1 MVLSAITWNVDPI
14 LFSVLGV
21 EVRYYGLFWALAFG
35 VSLWIFSK
43 IIKREGMPEKVLD
56 SAFWHIT
63 IATIVGARLGH
74 CLFYDPVFYLSNPIS
89 MLNIREGGMAS
100 HGAAIGILVG
110 AYLFTRKN
118 RLPFMWMLD
127 RLAIAVTISGALIRL
142 GNLMNSEIY
151 GDPTTLPWG
160 FIFARNGDTFASHPT
175 QIYEALAYLAIFA
188 LMMYLYYKRGTA
200 QKKPGIMF
208 GWFIILLFA
217 ARFFIE
223 FIKTPQEDWESSM
236 VLLMGQILSIPFILL
251 GAWVL
256 ERGYKHK
263 LPKIFTWVNPAKPK
277 VKNTKK

>member
-1 MVLSAITWNVDPI
+1 
-14 LFSVLGV
+14 
-21 EVRYYGLFWALAFG
+21 
-35 VSLWIFSK
+35 
-43 IIKREGMPEKVLD
+43 
-56 SAFWHIT
+56 
-63 IATIVGARLGH
+63 
-74 CLFYDPVFYLSNPIS
+74 
-89 MLNIREGGMAS
+89 
-100 HGAAIGILVG
+100 
-110 AYLFTRKN
+110 
-118 RLPFMWMLD
+118 
-127 RLAIAVTISGALIRL
+127 
-142 GNLMNSEIY
+142 MNSEIY